1 MRRAGLNELFAR
13 LWNCRKWGRNLHS
26 NIVYG
31 AHRISFEFQ
40 TKQETAMKTI
50 QKSADKSIN
59 RTPRWPI
66 LLGTI
71 LTIGVSFV
79 AKARAENGDAE
90 KLLKGMA
97 DYVASQKTITV
108 TFDSDIE
115 VITSNLQKIQFTS
128 SGQVQL
134 SRPDKLRATR
144 TGGYRDVEIVFDGK
158 MLTVNNKDGKDYAQ
172 IEAAGTAE
180 ELIDVLR
187 EKHGVVAPGADL
199 LLTNVFNVMMA
210 DVVEAAVIGKGVIDG
225 VECDHLAFRNV
236 ETDWQIWIESGAKP
250 IPRKYVIT
258 SKGIG
263 EAPQYTLRIKE
274 WKTDVPADAFAFKP
288 DPSAKKIALGEL
300 GDIDEVP
307 QGTTNS
313 RRQRNDPH
321 IDTLIPSLDRR
332 PSSAAQPC
340 SGTVNCPLDP
350 HSSLV
355 SSAEARIGRP
365 LTPMSYAGVARRT
378 TRRAVAVGARG
389 SRCGWS
395 LLCSPGNAPHVR
407 KWSMLTGGSLRSAR

>member
-1 MRRAGLNELFAR
+1 M
-13 LWNCRKWGRNLHS
+13 KKVQQVIPGR
-26 NIVYG
+26 G
-31 AHRISFEFQ
+31 A
-40 TKQETAMKTI
+40 
-50 QKSADKSIN
+50 
-59 RTPRWPI
+59 
-66 LLGTI
+66 L
-71 LTIGVSFV
+71 IGAVLMMSVSFIP
-79 AKARAENGDAE
+79 AARAESSDAE
-90 KLLKGMA
+90 KLLRGMA
-97 DYVASQKTITV
+97 DYVASQKNLAV

-158 MLTVNNKDGKDYAQ
+158 TLTVNNKDAKDYAQ

-180 ELIDVLR
+180 DLIDVLR
-187 EKHGVVAPGADL
+187 EQHGVVAPGADL
-199 LLTNVFNVMMA
+199 LLSNVFNIMMA

-288 DPSAKKIALGEL
+288 DPSARKIALGDL
-300 GDIDEVP
+300 SDIDEVP
-307 QGTTNS
+307 QGTTK
-313 RRQRNDPH
+313 
-321 IDTLIPSLDRR
+321 
-332 PSSAAQPC
+332 
-340 SGTVNCPLDP
+340 
-350 HSSLV
+350 
-355 SSAEARIGRP
+355 
-365 LTPMSYAGVARRT
+365 AG
-378 TRRAVAVGARG
+378 G
-389 SRCGWS
+389 
-395 LLCSPGNAPHVR
+395 
-407 KWSMLTGGSLRSAR
+407 KQ